1 MTKGTLKVEKMQLFF
16 GEGFSPEMC
25 PFEHDNIQFL
35 YHVTPTPVEDLPK
48 TCTCGKPLTYHPD
61 GVYFVNWDV
70 SEEEAK

>member
-1 MTKGTLKVEKMQLFF
+1 MTTGTLKIERIELHV

-48 TCTCGKPLTYHPD
+48 VCTCGAPLTYHPD
-61 GVYFVNWDV
+61 GVYFINVDT
-70 SEEEAK
+70 SEEDAG